1 MSVCRCCY
9 FEVVAHRGLVVTS
22 VQALVWHNRC
32 SMLLALTVTASSM
45 TLLEHPESQEFNP
58 FAEESLPGALDD
70 PYYMNDEEEKLE
82 NEKKSRTK
90 LALLQHMERYRAELA
105 RRKTVSES
113 GEARRATFTAYDR
126 AAQAAELA
134 AASNPGEDY
143 DRRATMAAL
152 ATALK
157 ADEDYDRAAT
167 LAALAAALKADEDNV
182 IVISDDEPPPKRPK
196 PSPLPGFFGHRFPT
210 KSTASASSAS

>member
-32 SMLLALTVTASSM
+32 SMLLALTMTASSM
-45 TLLEHPESQEFNP
+45 SLFEHPESQEFNP

-70 PYYMNDEEEKLE
+70 PYLMNDDEEKLE
-82 NEKKSRTK
+82 NEKKIRTK
-90 LALLQHMERYRAELA
+90 LALIQHIDRYQAEL
-105 RRKTVSES
+105 RRQEKSRKA
-113 GEARRATFTAYDR
+113 EAVRRATFTAYDR
-126 AAQAAELA
+126 AAQAAALA

-152 ATALK
+152 A
-157 ADEDYDRAAT
+157 
-167 LAALAAALKADEDNV
+167 AALKADQLDGRRATAAALEADEV
-182 IVISDDEPPPKRPK
+182 EIIMISDDEPPPKRPK